1 MRYVNG
7 DSMFRVGGY
16 DEEGDSGRLKCWAD
30 NIYFKAQFKESLIEE
45 KTSSSKKEERVNKRD
60 SQSRA
65 VKCPKTPHFFWWRGM
80 LWREHKPTL
89 WPIYQSLIDKLVHS
103 ILIPTESIDNLNYN
117 N

>member
-45 KTSSSKKEERVNKRD
+45 KTFSSKKRD
-60 SQSRA
+60 A
-65 VKCPKTPHFFWWRGM
+65 
-80 LWREHKPTL
+80 
-89 WPIYQSLIDKLVHS
+89 
-103 ILIPTESIDNLNYN
+103 
-117 N
+117 